1 MKFGD
6 NWQYETG
13 SNLVP
18 RRRIQGTAKVLR
30 KKRNGTQKWELKVTN
45 TETNEI
51 LEEIIIAA
59 KEADVAIAKANELAK
74 AWRKKND
81 S

>member
-1 MKFGD
+1 MIFKNF
-6 NWQYETG
+6 
-13 SNLVP
+13 V
-18 RRRIQGTAKVLR
+18 AK
-30 KKRNGTQKWELKVTN
+30 NED
-45 TETNEI
+45 EI

>member
-30 KKRNGTQKWELKVTN
+30 KKRNGTQKWELKVTD

-51 LEEIIIAA
+51 LEEAVIMAR
-59 KEADVAIAKANELAK
+59 EGDVAIARAHELAK
-74 AWRKKND
+74 AWREKYE
-81 S
+81 